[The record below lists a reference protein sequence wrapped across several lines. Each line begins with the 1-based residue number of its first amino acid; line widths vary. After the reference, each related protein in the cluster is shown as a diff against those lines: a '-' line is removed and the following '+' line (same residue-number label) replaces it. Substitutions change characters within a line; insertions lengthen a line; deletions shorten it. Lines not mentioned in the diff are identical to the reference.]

1 MRLPLLLTAITVS
14 AALAL
19 PLGEIQVE
27 GNSYVSDSLIIRSFG
42 GSRGFDLPPMAVS
55 QGVLNL
61 FNLGYFS
68 EVEVLADTL
77 EDNVNL
83 LIRVSENHILSDYSF
98 ENPGELDV
106 GDARDTL
113 RLLPGQTVS
122 GMDVER
128 ARQVILG
135 LYQEEHRHLAEVD
148 IRWEAP
154 DQGGRSELVF
164 VCRQGPDVRV
174 GEIVFEGNEAF
185 SDDDL
190 RGEMGTHEDTFWR
203 SGRLRESEL
212 REDRTKIEDYY
223 GRRGYPYARI
233 TGIQREIMEDGRHL
247 RLTISVQEGKRYL
260 FGQLGFAGNQHVPDS
275 LLQRTLEVETG
286 DEFDSEKLQKT
297 MENIY
302 QVLQDRGYFYAQV
315 NPAVEPV
322 NDSTLAMEFQIE
334 EGERAH
340 IRRVDIVGNTRTHDN
355 VIRRELKIYPG
366 DLFTRTS
373 LMRSIRNAYYLNYF
387 NNVIPDFRMIE
398 GSSDIDLIVEVEEK
412 TTGRAGIGA
421 GYSGNE
427 GLNGYLELGES
438 NLFGRGQSIGIN
450 YTFSKTRHDVQLS
463 FTEPWFRDTPLT
475 LGGEVFHTTTD
486 YDKYDRRR
494 TGGAVTV
501 GRPVPWVDFL
511 SVSTRYML
519 EKVNVYNI
527 TSDSTS
533 FYYDLRDYDWP
544 RWTSSMRFTVL
555 RDSRDRKVFP
565 GEGSRNSLSAEFAG
579 GALGGNIG
587 FQKYLLDSAWHMP
600 AFWKFF
606 LTLRLR
612 AGTIA
617 SLAGREPP
625 AYELFELGG
634 TGFYGVRGY
643 DDNSIGAVSGF
654 ETVGGRSMM
663 ILSAEYRFRVIDQ
676 LQLSLFA
683 DAGDAWNSWSDT
695 EFWDM
700 NRGAGMGI
708 RVEVP
713 MLGVIGLDYAYGFDG
728 PDRGWRPHFQIGT
741 EF

>member
-1 MRLPLLLTAITVS
+1 MRLGLLAATILAAS
-14 AALAL
+14 ALSL
-19 PLGEIQVE
+19 PVGDVAVE
-27 GNSYVSDSLIIRSFG
+27 GNGFVSDSLIIRSFG
-42 GSRGFDLPPMAVS
+42 SLPGYELRPMSVS
-55 QGVLNL
+55 QGIRNL
-61 FNLGYFS
+61 FGLGYFS
-68 EVEVLADTL
+68 RIEVLADTL
-77 EDNVNL
+77 EDQVDL
-83 LIRVSENHILSDYSF
+83 TISVSENHILSDYRF

-106 GDARDTL
+106 GDVRDSLT
-113 RLLPGQTVS
+113 LLPGQTVS

-128 ARQVILG
+128 ARQIILG
-135 LYQEEHRHLAEVD
+135 MYEEEHRHFAEVD
-148 IRWEAP
+148 ARWEPP
-154 DQGGRSELVF
+154 DLDGRSELVF
-164 VCRQGPDVRV
+164 ECRQGPDVRV
-174 GEIVFEGNEAF
+174 GEIVFTGNEAF
-185 SDDDL
+185 SDDKL
-190 RGEMGTHEDTFWR
+190 RGEMDTHEDTFWR
-203 SGRLRESEL
+203 SGRLRESTL
-212 REDRTKIEDYY
+212 REDRTKIEDFY
-223 GRRGYPYARI
+223 GNHGYPYARV
-233 TGIQREIMEDGRHL
+233 TGIARTVMEDGRHL
-247 RLTISVQEGKRYL
+247 RLDISVSEGRKYR
-260 FGQLGFAGNQHVPDS
+260 FGRLSFGGNQNVPDS
-275 LLQRTLEVETG
+275 LLQKALEIETG
-286 DEFDSEKLQKT
+286 EEFDSEELQRSL
-297 MENIY
+297 ENIY
-302 QVLQDRGYFYAQV
+302 QVLQDRGYFYAQASPSV
-315 NPAVEPV
+315 TPE
-322 NDSTLAMEFQIE
+322 NDSTLALEFRVD

-373 LMRSIRNAYYLNYF
+373 LMRSIRNVYYLNYF
-387 NNVIPDFRMIE
+387 NNVIPDFNMIE

-421 GYSGNE
+421 GYSGQE

-438 NLFGRGQSIGIN
+438 NLFGRGQSININ
-450 YTFSKTRHDVQLS
+450 YTFSKRRNDIQLG
-463 FTEPWFRDTPLT
+463 FTEPWFRDTPLS
-475 LGGEVFHTTTD
+475 LGGELFHTTSD
-486 YDKYDRRR
+486 YTQYDRKR

-511 SVSTRYML
+511 SVSTRYTL

-527 TSDSTS
+527 TDDSTS
-533 FYYDLRDYDWP
+533 FYYDLRDLQWP
-544 RWTSSMRFTVL
+544 RWTSSLRFTVL

-565 GEGSRNSLSAEFAG
+565 GEGSRNSISAEYAG
-579 GALGGNIG
+579 GVLGGNIG
-587 FQKYLLDSAWHMP
+587 FAKYLLDSAWHMP

-634 TGFYGVRGY
+634 TGFYGLRGY

-654 ETVGGRSMM
+654 ETVGGRTMM

-676 LQLSLFA
+676 LQLSVFA

-695 EFWDM
+695 EFWNL

-713 MLGVIGLDYAYGFDG
+713 MLGVLGLDYAYGFDG